1 MRVQATAASHTAIVA
16 VCVLVMGVT
25 AVLAGLPYAS
35 SYVNVDRLNVRSGPS
50 LDHEV
55 VGSLEWGSRAD
66 MYGDDGEWVR
76 VKWEGSSGGW
86 TQRSMLSNKR
96 PTEEGS
102 GTWQEHLYSYRRDG
116 NVYVVELSPAL
127 PHLDSAASNGM
138 RAMTDSIF
146 GVNAT
151 DEQWLEAVPGSAM
164 RLYRLSLGSRNF
176 WIVPV
181 VADDSQVDRFLVW
194 ESFVEAAG

>member
-1 MRVQATAASHTAIVA
+1 MRVFSTAAPRIAIVSA
-16 VCVLVMGVT
+16 CALLVG
-25 AVLAGLPYAS
+25 VLAAQAGMPHAS

-55 VGSLEWGSRAD
+55 VGCLEWGSRAD
-66 MYGDDGEWVR
+66 MYGNDGEWVR

-86 TQRSMLSNKR
+86 TQRSMLSDR
-96 PTEEGS
+96 CPTEEGS

-116 NVYVVELSPAL
+116 NAYVVALSPAL
-127 PHLDSAASNGM
+127 PHLDSAASVGM

-146 GVNAT
+146 GVRAT
-151 DEQWLEAVPGSAM
+151 DDQWLEAVPGSEM
-164 RLYRLSLGSRNF
+164 RLYRLSLGARSF